1 MPSRLT
7 ARNLVRLVA
16 VLATL
21 AVVATGL
28 AACDVVRDVGA
39 RSWGQATTNQ
49 AGTEHTITVTDRS
62 GRVAEVAF
70 APPDANL
77 FEPVTVAPNTP
88 NALDIAW
95 TGGACDASTTVD
107 IESFGAALE
116 VAVAIQ
122 DNGMPCDA
130 MGLPQVIRLT
140 FAGPLDP
147 AMVKVTQ

>member
-1 MPSRLT
+1 MPSRQT
-7 ARNLVRLVA
+7 ARNLFRLGA
-16 VLATL
+16 IL

-28 AACDVVRDVGA
+28 AACDVVRDVGT
-39 RSWGQATTNQ
+39 RSWSQATTNQ

-77 FEPVTVAPNTP
+77 FEPVTVAPGTP

-95 TGGACDASTTVD
+95 TGGSCDASTTVD
-107 IESFGAALE
+107 IEAFGAALE